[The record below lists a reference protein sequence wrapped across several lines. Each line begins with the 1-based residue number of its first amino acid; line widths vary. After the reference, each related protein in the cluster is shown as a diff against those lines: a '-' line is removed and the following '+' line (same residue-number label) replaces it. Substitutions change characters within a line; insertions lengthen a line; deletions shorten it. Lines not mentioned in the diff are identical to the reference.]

1 MAEGQLD
8 YFSGGRPP
16 VIIQHPTSQ
25 TVGIGDNTFFA
36 VQASGTGTLSYQWLR
51 NWVNLTDGS
60 PYSGT
65 LTGTLTVTGVSAA
78 EAGGYRCVV
87 SNENGPATS
96 NQATL
101 KVLSPNFD
109 GDDDVDLTDF
119 AHLQLCLG
127 VPQFISLP
135 GCTNADL
142 DGNQTVN
149 VSDVQKFK
157 KCRSGQAV
165 PLTPGCLSLP

>member
-1 MAEGQLD
+1 
-8 YFSGGRPP
+8 
-16 VIIQHPTSQ
+16 
-25 TVGIGDNTFFA
+25 
-36 VQASGTGTLSYQWLR
+36 
-51 NWVNLTDGS
+51 VNLTDGG
-60 PYSGT
+60 PYTGT
-65 LTGTLTVTGVSAA
+65 LTGSLAISDASAA
-78 EAGGYRCVV
+78 EAGGYRCAV

-101 KVLSPNFD
+101 KVLSPDFD
-109 GDDDVDLTDF
+109 GDDDVDLIDF

-142 DGNQTVN
+142 DGDQTVN
-149 VSDVQKFK
+149 VLDMRKFK
-157 KCRSGQAV
+157 KCMSGEAV